1 MIQNLFSVPVA
12 ITTNE
17 KHNEVQDELVD
28 ECTKIKKESKQ
39 GGSNWQSTVFNT
51 CGTYNVHTNEKFNLI
66 TKFVFNSICDF
77 ADIVGFKNRQI
88 NCDSSWINYY
98 EPGDYQEEHD
108 HITDQLVSVY
118 YLKSNK
124 NSGDI
129 RINGPLIRTMPP
141 LYDKNNPYTW
151 QNFDFTPEPGKL
163 IMFKSDVRHSVG
175 KNKSDETRI
184 SLAYNFKVI

>member
-1 MIQNLFSVPVA
+1 MGENLL
-12 ITTNE
+12 
-17 KHNEVQDELVD
+17 KHDVY
-28 ECTKIKKESKQ
+28 
-39 GGSNWQSTVFNT
+39 F
-51 CGTYNVHTNEKFNLI
+51 H
-66 TKFVFNSICDF
+66 
-77 ADIVGFKNRQI
+77 
-88 NCDSSWINYY
+88 
-98 EPGDYQEEHD
+98 
-108 HITDQLVSVY
+108 QLVSVY
-118 YLKSNK
+118 YLKSNE